1 MKPLASLQGRL
12 LALLITVV
20 AATWLAAALVSVR
33 EVRHEID
40 ELLDGHLAQ
49 AAALLIAQQALGDE
63 DDRAIDAPVLH
74 RYAPR
79 VAFQVWHEGRMV
91 LRSANAP
98 EGPLARHASGFV
110 SVRHGDGNWR
120 VFAARGAEQDIT
132 VYVGES
138 IDARAEI
145 LHAVLRG
152 MVAPLAVALPAIAL
166 LAWWAVR
173 SGLFPLRE
181 LARQLRARA
190 PDSVQPV
197 QLSHTPTELQAVT
210 RALDG
215 VFERLARVLDGERRF
230 TADAAHE
237 LRTPI
242 AAIAAQAQV
251 ALAAE
256 EDAVRRGALERTV
269 AGCER
274 AARLVDQML
283 TLARLEQGAAPARE
297 RFDLAALARRVCAE
311 LLPQAGRRAQSL
323 ELDAPDTCPWD
334 GDELLTGVLLRN
346 LVDNALRYG
355 RDGGAVRV
363 RLSPGWR
370 LEVEDDGPGMADAER
385 QRLGERFFRVPGHDA
400 SGSGLGWSIV
410 RRIAQVQQLQVD
422 VAPGEGGRG
431 LRVGVQSA
439 TASR

>member
-1 MKPLASLQGRL
+1 MKPFASLQGRL
-12 LALLITVV
+12 LALLIAVV

-49 AAALLIAQQALGDE
+49 AAALLIAQQTLGE
-63 DDRAIDAPVLH
+63 EPERSLDAPVLH

-98 EGPLARHASGFV
+98 EAPLAHHAAGFV
-110 SVRHGDGNWR
+110 SVRHGDRDWR
-120 VFAARGAEQDIT
+120 VFAARGAEQDIN

-138 IDARAEI
+138 IDARDEI
-145 LHAVLRG
+145 VHAVLRG

-190 PDSVQPV
+190 PGATQPV
-197 QLSHTPTELQAVT
+197 QLAHTPTELQAVT
-210 RALDG
+210 QALDG
-215 VFERLARVLDGERRF
+215 VFDRLAQVLEGERRF

-251 ALAAE
+251 ALVAAD
-256 EDAVRRGALERTV
+256 DATQRHALERTV

-297 RFDLAALARRVCAE
+297 PFDLAALARRVCAE
-311 LLPQAGRRAQSL
+311 LLPQAARRAQSL
-323 ELDAPDTCPWD
+323 ELDAPDSCPWQ

-363 RLSPGWR
+363 RLAPGWR

-385 QRLGERFFRVPGHDA
+385 RRLGERFFRVPGHDA

-410 RRIAQVQQLQVD
+410 RRIADVQGLQVQA
-422 VAPGEGGRG
+422 APGASGRG
-431 LRVGVQSA
+431 LCVAVQSA